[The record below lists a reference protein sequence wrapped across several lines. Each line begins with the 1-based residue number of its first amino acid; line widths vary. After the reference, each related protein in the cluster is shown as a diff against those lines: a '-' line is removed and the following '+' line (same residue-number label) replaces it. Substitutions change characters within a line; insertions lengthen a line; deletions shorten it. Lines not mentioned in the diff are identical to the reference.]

1 MAAEGRLIAVQ
12 QDDVVAPETSHVS
25 ANTAT
30 DALLD
35 VPVGVDVRGDI
46 ADLESDV
53 AYLRRQVHGLRSR
66 LHGELG
72 VLALRIEDN
81 ERRAMRR
88 RMVVRR
94 WGMAAV
100 VATWLCVGPSAIT
113 RMLDGP
119 FLQPGLLLV
128 GMTFFGGVAL
138 VVLILHNTADEE
150 DHTDRHR
157 NWFRLT
163 TRDDP

>member
-1 MAAEGRLIAVQ
+1 MAAGGRLVAVQ
-12 QDDVVAPETSHVS
+12 HGDVVAPETSRDS

-30 DALLD
+30 DARVD
-35 VPVGVDVRGDI
+35 VPAGVDVRDDI

-53 AYLRRQVHGLRSR
+53 AYLRREVHGLRSR

-81 ERRAMRR
+81 ELRGMGRRK
-88 RMVVRR
+88 VVRR
-94 WGMAAV
+94 WGMATV
-100 VATWLCVGPSAIT
+100 VATWLWLGPGAVL
-113 RMLDGP
+113 RMVNGP
-119 FLQPGLLLV
+119 FLQPGLLLA
-128 GMTFFGGVAL
+128 GLTFFGGLAL

-150 DHTDRHR
+150 DHTERHR